1 MFLKKRMIAT
11 AAVIAMAAAA
21 VYGSTQEM
29 SQTQDTGERLQ
40 LFRGKET
47 IYCWY
52 SDEALSGYINAAAV
66 SFGEQNKV
74 RVIPVLTSDSEY
86 LEAVNQ
92 ETLHSDQIPDIYL
105 LSSDSLEKAYLAGLA
120 TKVPDTEGICDTD
133 HFSRAAL
140 AAVTYDD
147 KIIGYPVYFD
157 TSALVYN
164 EDYLRTWATQQ
175 AEKEL
180 SGSSDN
186 DEPVGEGEEIIEED
200 SLPEDQTTDQVTAD
214 EATVNALAE
223 QYFAKALPSTVD
235 DLLNIADTF
244 DAPEGVEGVMKWDV
258 NNIFYN
264 YWIVG
269 NYMIVGGDPG
279 DDRNDININNPE
291 TIQCLEV
298 YKALNQFF
306 FIESDTVTYDSVI
319 QDFIDGKTMFTIG
332 TTDVVKRLE
341 DAKADGSLTF
351 NYGIARMP
359 DVSAELQ
366 SRSLSVTGAAVINGY
381 SEHKELADRFAAYL
395 SEEYADGLYERSGKM
410 PAGLHAAEL
419 SVRGHLRMNKN
430 VMQIRAGQGTLR
442 PLIGLQGGFD
452 GGITVGVD
460 GYLNACGMIVHDKVA
475 ELFRRADQLA
485 AVTGAGVVIFKQGSG
500 VALDGTVRKILDAAE
515 TQILGRKTPQAVRL
529 QRIQYRRHELQVA
542 PGVKR
547 LVPCKAQ
554 VRRHV
559 RLIGTGKPDPSVHKG
574 REPLR
579 VVVADSPQHVLPGLV
594 K

>member
-52 SDEALSGYINAAAV
+52 SDESLSGYINAAAV

-86 LEAVNQ
+86 LEAINQ

-200 SLPEDQTTDQVTAD
+200 SLPEDQTTEQAAVD
-214 EATVNALAE
+214 EAAVNALAE

-410 PAGLHAAEL
+410 PASIHAAENADNGAL
-419 SVRGHLRMNKN
+419 TIFANEYADSVSLPKMLETGNFW
-430 VMQIRAGQGTLR
+430 MQLEVLFSKVWNGEDVTTLV
-442 PLIGLQGGFD
+442 Q
-452 GGITVGVD
+452 
-460 GYLNACGMIVHDKVA
+460 
-475 ELFRRADQLA
+475 QLA
-485 AVTGAGVVIFKQGSG
+485 DNMSQ
-500 VALDGTVRKILDAAE
+500 
-515 TQILGRKTPQAVRL
+515 QLGNT
-529 QRIQYRRHELQVA
+529 EN
-542 PGVKR
+542 
-547 LVPCKAQ
+547 
-554 VRRHV
+554 
-559 RLIGTGKPDPSVHKG
+559 
-574 REPLR
+574 
-579 VVVADSPQHVLPGLV
+579 
-594 K
+594 

>member
-92 ETLHSDQIPDIYL
+92 ETLHSAQIPDIYL

-214 EATVNALAE
+214 EAVVNALAE

-410 PAGLHAAEL
+410 PASIHAAENADNGAL
-419 SVRGHLRMNKN
+419 TIFADEYADSVSLPKMLETGNFW
-430 VMQIRAGQGTLR
+430 MQLEVLFSKVWNGEDVTTLV
-442 PLIGLQGGFD
+442 Q
-452 GGITVGVD
+452 
-460 GYLNACGMIVHDKVA
+460 
-475 ELFRRADQLA
+475 QLA
-485 AVTGAGVVIFKQGSG
+485 DNMSQ
-500 VALDGTVRKILDAAE
+500 
-515 TQILGRKTPQAVRL
+515 QLGNT
-529 QRIQYRRHELQVA
+529 EN
-542 PGVKR
+542 
-547 LVPCKAQ
+547 
-554 VRRHV
+554 
-559 RLIGTGKPDPSVHKG
+559 
-574 REPLR
+574 
-579 VVVADSPQHVLPGLV
+579 
-594 K
+594 

>member
-40 LFRGKET
+40 LFRAKET

-92 ETLHSDQIPDIYL
+92 ETLHSAQIPDIYL

-214 EATVNALAE
+214 EAVVNALAE

-381 SEHKELADRFAAYL
+381 SEHKELADRFVAYL

-410 PAGLHAAEL
+410 PASIHAAENADNGAL
-419 SVRGHLRMNKN
+419 TIFADEYADSVSLPKMLETGNFW
-430 VMQIRAGQGTLR
+430 MQLEVLFSKVWNGEDVTTLV
-442 PLIGLQGGFD
+442 Q
-452 GGITVGVD
+452 
-460 GYLNACGMIVHDKVA
+460 
-475 ELFRRADQLA
+475 QLA
-485 AVTGAGVVIFKQGSG
+485 DNMSQ
-500 VALDGTVRKILDAAE
+500 
-515 TQILGRKTPQAVRL
+515 QLGNT
-529 QRIQYRRHELQVA
+529 EN
-542 PGVKR
+542 
-547 LVPCKAQ
+547 
-554 VRRHV
+554 
-559 RLIGTGKPDPSVHKG
+559 
-574 REPLR
+574 
-579 VVVADSPQHVLPGLV
+579 
-594 K
+594 

>member
-1 MFLKKRMIAT
+1 MFLKKRIIAT
-11 AAVIAMAAAA
+11 AAVITMAAAA

-29 SQTQDTGERLQ
+29 SQTQDTGDRLQ

-86 LEAVNQ
+86 LEAINQ

-120 TKVPDTEGICDTD
+120 TKVLDTEGICDTD

-140 AAVTYDD
+140 AAVAYDD

-180 SGSSDN
+180 AGSSDN

-200 SLPEDQTTDQVTAD
+200 SLPADQTTEQTAD
-214 EATVNALAE
+214 EAAVNALAE

-410 PAGLHAAEL
+410 PASIHAAENADNGAL
-419 SVRGHLRMNKN
+419 TIFADEYADSVSLPKMLETGNFW
-430 VMQIRAGQGTLR
+430 MQLEVLFSKVWNGEDVTTLV
-442 PLIGLQGGFD
+442 Q
-452 GGITVGVD
+452 
-460 GYLNACGMIVHDKVA
+460 
-475 ELFRRADQLA
+475 QLA
-485 AVTGAGVVIFKQGSG
+485 DNMSQ
-500 VALDGTVRKILDAAE
+500 
-515 TQILGRKTPQAVRL
+515 QLGNT
-529 QRIQYRRHELQVA
+529 EN
-542 PGVKR
+542 
-547 LVPCKAQ
+547 
-554 VRRHV
+554 
-559 RLIGTGKPDPSVHKG
+559 
-574 REPLR
+574 
-579 VVVADSPQHVLPGLV
+579 
-594 K
+594 

>member
-1 MFLKKRMIAT
+1 MFLKKRIIAT

-86 LEAVNQ
+86 LEAINQ
-92 ETLHSDQIPDIYL
+92 ETLHSEQTPDIYL

-120 TKVPDTEGICDTD
+120 SKVPDTEGICDTD

-180 SGSSDN
+180 AGSSDN

-200 SLPEDQTTDQVTAD
+200 SLPEDQTTEQTAD
-214 EATVNALAE
+214 EAAVNALAE

-410 PAGLHAAEL
+410 PASIHAAENADNGAL
-419 SVRGHLRMNKN
+419 TIFANEYADSVSLPKMLETGNFW
-430 VMQIRAGQGTLR
+430 MQLEVLFSKVWNGEDVTTLV
-442 PLIGLQGGFD
+442 Q
-452 GGITVGVD
+452 
-460 GYLNACGMIVHDKVA
+460 
-475 ELFRRADQLA
+475 QLA
-485 AVTGAGVVIFKQGSG
+485 DNMSQ
-500 VALDGTVRKILDAAE
+500 
-515 TQILGRKTPQAVRL
+515 QLGNT
-529 QRIQYRRHELQVA
+529 EN
-542 PGVKR
+542 
-547 LVPCKAQ
+547 
-554 VRRHV
+554 
-559 RLIGTGKPDPSVHKG
+559 
-574 REPLR
+574 
-579 VVVADSPQHVLPGLV
+579 
-594 K
+594 

>member
-92 ETLHSDQIPDIYL
+92 ETLHSAQIPDIYL

-341 DAKADGSLTF
+341 DAKADGSLAF

-410 PAGLHAAEL
+410 PASIHAAENADNGAL
-419 SVRGHLRMNKN
+419 TIFANEYADSVSLPKMLETGNFW
-430 VMQIRAGQGTLR
+430 MQLEVLFSKVWNGEDVTTLV
-442 PLIGLQGGFD
+442 Q
-452 GGITVGVD
+452 
-460 GYLNACGMIVHDKVA
+460 
-475 ELFRRADQLA
+475 QLA
-485 AVTGAGVVIFKQGSG
+485 DNMSQ
-500 VALDGTVRKILDAAE
+500 
-515 TQILGRKTPQAVRL
+515 QLGNT
-529 QRIQYRRHELQVA
+529 EN
-542 PGVKR
+542 
-547 LVPCKAQ
+547 
-554 VRRHV
+554 
-559 RLIGTGKPDPSVHKG
+559 
-574 REPLR
+574 
-579 VVVADSPQHVLPGLV
+579 
-594 K
+594 

>member
-1 MFLKKRMIAT
+1 MFLKKRIIAT

-29 SQTQDTGERLQ
+29 SQTQDTRDRLQ

-52 SDEALSGYINAAAV
+52 SDESLSGYINAAAV

-86 LEAVNQ
+86 LEVINQ

-120 TKVPDTEGICDTD
+120 SKVPDTEEICDTD
-133 HFSRAAL
+133 HFSQAAL
-140 AAVTYDD
+140 AAVTYND

-164 EDYLRTWATQQ
+164 EDYLKTWATQQ

-200 SLPEDQTTDQVTAD
+200 SLPEDQTTEQATVD
-214 EATVNALAE
+214 EAAVNALAE

-359 DVSAELQ
+359 DVSAELS

-395 SEEYADGLYERSGKM
+395 AEGYSDGLYERSGKM
-410 PAGLHAAEL
+410 PASLHAAENADNGAL
-419 SVRGHLRMNKN
+419 TVFADEYADSVSLPKMLETGNFW
-430 VMQIRAGQGTLR
+430 MQLEVLFSKVWNGEDVTTL
-442 PLIGLQGGFD
+442 
-452 GGITVGVD
+452 V
-460 GYLNACGMIVHDKVA
+460 
-475 ELFRRADQLA
+475 EQLA
-485 AVTGAGVVIFKQGSG
+485 GTIAEQVGS
-500 VALDGTVRKILDAAE
+500 TE
-515 TQILGRKTPQAVRL
+515 N
-529 QRIQYRRHELQVA
+529 
-542 PGVKR
+542 
-547 LVPCKAQ
+547 
-554 VRRHV
+554 
-559 RLIGTGKPDPSVHKG
+559 
-574 REPLR
+574 
-579 VVVADSPQHVLPGLV
+579 
-594 K
+594 

>member
-92 ETLHSDQIPDIYL
+92 ETLHSAQIPDIYL

-269 NYMIVGGDPG
+269 NYMIVGSDPG

-410 PAGLHAAEL
+410 PASIHAAENADNGAL
-419 SVRGHLRMNKN
+419 AIFANEYADSVSLPKMLETGNFW
-430 VMQIRAGQGTLR
+430 MQLEVLFSKVWNGEDVTTLV
-442 PLIGLQGGFD
+442 Q
-452 GGITVGVD
+452 
-460 GYLNACGMIVHDKVA
+460 
-475 ELFRRADQLA
+475 QLA
-485 AVTGAGVVIFKQGSG
+485 DNMSQ
-500 VALDGTVRKILDAAE
+500 
-515 TQILGRKTPQAVRL
+515 QLGNT
-529 QRIQYRRHELQVA
+529 EN
-542 PGVKR
+542 
-547 LVPCKAQ
+547 
-554 VRRHV
+554 
-559 RLIGTGKPDPSVHKG
+559 
-574 REPLR
+574 
-579 VVVADSPQHVLPGLV
+579 
-594 K
+594 

>member
-92 ETLHSDQIPDIYL
+92 ETLHSAQIPDIYL

-410 PAGLHAAEL
+410 PAGIHAAENADNGAL
-419 SVRGHLRMNKN
+419 TIFADEYADSVSLPKMLETGNFW
-430 VMQIRAGQGTLR
+430 MQLEVLFSKVWNGEDVTTLV
-442 PLIGLQGGFD
+442 Q
-452 GGITVGVD
+452 
-460 GYLNACGMIVHDKVA
+460 
-475 ELFRRADQLA
+475 QLA
-485 AVTGAGVVIFKQGSG
+485 DNMSQ
-500 VALDGTVRKILDAAE
+500 
-515 TQILGRKTPQAVRL
+515 QLGNT
-529 QRIQYRRHELQVA
+529 EN
-542 PGVKR
+542 
-547 LVPCKAQ
+547 
-554 VRRHV
+554 
-559 RLIGTGKPDPSVHKG
+559 
-574 REPLR
+574 
-579 VVVADSPQHVLPGLV
+579 
-594 K
+594 

>member
-1 MFLKKRMIAT
+1 MFLKKRIIAT

-29 SQTQDTGERLQ
+29 SQTQDTGDRLQ

-52 SDEALSGYINAAAV
+52 SDESLSGYINAAAV

-86 LEAVNQ
+86 LEVINQ

-200 SLPEDQTTDQVTAD
+200 SLPEDQTTEQAAVD
-214 EATVNALAE
+214 EAAVNALAE

-359 DVSAELQ
+359 DVSAELS

-395 SEEYADGLYERSGKM
+395 AEGYSDGLYERSGKM
-410 PAGLHAAEL
+410 PASLHAAENADNGAL
-419 SVRGHLRMNKN
+419 TVFADEYADSVSLPKMLETGNFW
-430 VMQIRAGQGTLR
+430 MQLEVLFSKVWNGEDVTTL
-442 PLIGLQGGFD
+442 I
-452 GGITVGVD
+452 
-460 GYLNACGMIVHDKVA
+460 
-475 ELFRRADQLA
+475 EQLA
-485 AVTGAGVVIFKQGSG
+485 GTIAEQVGS
-500 VALDGTVRKILDAAE
+500 TE
-515 TQILGRKTPQAVRL
+515 N
-529 QRIQYRRHELQVA
+529 
-542 PGVKR
+542 
-547 LVPCKAQ
+547 
-554 VRRHV
+554 
-559 RLIGTGKPDPSVHKG
+559 
-574 REPLR
+574 
-579 VVVADSPQHVLPGLV
+579 
-594 K
+594 

>member
-40 LFRGKET
+40 LFRAKET

-214 EATVNALAE
+214 EAVVNALAE

-410 PAGLHAAEL
+410 PASIHAAENADNGAL
-419 SVRGHLRMNKN
+419 TIFADEYADSVSLPKMLETGNFW
-430 VMQIRAGQGTLR
+430 MQLEVLFSKVWNGEDVTTLV
-442 PLIGLQGGFD
+442 Q
-452 GGITVGVD
+452 
-460 GYLNACGMIVHDKVA
+460 
-475 ELFRRADQLA
+475 QLA
-485 AVTGAGVVIFKQGSG
+485 DNMSQ
-500 VALDGTVRKILDAAE
+500 
-515 TQILGRKTPQAVRL
+515 QLGNT
-529 QRIQYRRHELQVA
+529 EN
-542 PGVKR
+542 
-547 LVPCKAQ
+547 
-554 VRRHV
+554 
-559 RLIGTGKPDPSVHKG
+559 
-574 REPLR
+574 
-579 VVVADSPQHVLPGLV
+579 
-594 K
+594 

>member
-29 SQTQDTGERLQ
+29 SQTQDTGDRLQ

-86 LEAVNQ
+86 LEAINQ

-105 LSSDSLEKAYLAGLA
+105 LSSDSLEKAYLTGLA
-120 TKVPDTEGICDTD
+120 TKVPDTEGICNTD

-140 AAVTYDD
+140 AAVAYDD

-180 SGSSDN
+180 AGSSDN

-200 SLPEDQTTDQVTAD
+200 SLPADQTTEQTAD
-214 EATVNALAE
+214 EAAVNALAE

-395 SEEYADGLYERSGKM
+395 SEEYANGLYERSGKM
-410 PAGLHAAEL
+410 PASIHAAENAANGAL
-419 SVRGHLRMNKN
+419 TIFADEYADSVSLPKMLETGNFW
-430 VMQIRAGQGTLR
+430 MQLEVLFSKVWNGEDVTTLV
-442 PLIGLQGGFD
+442 Q
-452 GGITVGVD
+452 
-460 GYLNACGMIVHDKVA
+460 
-475 ELFRRADQLA
+475 QLA
-485 AVTGAGVVIFKQGSG
+485 DNMSQ
-500 VALDGTVRKILDAAE
+500 
-515 TQILGRKTPQAVRL
+515 QLGNT
-529 QRIQYRRHELQVA
+529 EN
-542 PGVKR
+542 
-547 LVPCKAQ
+547 
-554 VRRHV
+554 
-559 RLIGTGKPDPSVHKG
+559 
-574 REPLR
+574 
-579 VVVADSPQHVLPGLV
+579 
-594 K
+594 

>member
-29 SQTQDTGERLQ
+29 SQTQDTGDRLQ

-52 SDEALSGYINAAAV
+52 SDESLSGYINAAAV

-86 LEAVNQ
+86 LEVINQ

-120 TKVPDTEGICDTD
+120 SKVPDTEEICDTD
-133 HFSRAAL
+133 HFSQAAL
-140 AAVTYDD
+140 AAVTYND

-164 EDYLRTWATQQ
+164 EDYLKTWATQQ

-200 SLPEDQTTDQVTAD
+200 SLPEDQTTEQATVD
-214 EATVNALAE
+214 EAAVNALAE

-359 DVSAELQ
+359 DVSAELS

-395 SEEYADGLYERSGKM
+395 AEGYSDGLYERSGKM
-410 PAGLHAAEL
+410 PASLHAAENADNGAL
-419 SVRGHLRMNKN
+419 TVFADEYADSVSLPKMLETGNFW
-430 VMQIRAGQGTLR
+430 MQLEVLFSKVWNGEDVTTL
-442 PLIGLQGGFD
+442 
-452 GGITVGVD
+452 V
-460 GYLNACGMIVHDKVA
+460 
-475 ELFRRADQLA
+475 EQLA
-485 AVTGAGVVIFKQGSG
+485 GTIAEQVGS
-500 VALDGTVRKILDAAE
+500 TE
-515 TQILGRKTPQAVRL
+515 N
-529 QRIQYRRHELQVA
+529 
-542 PGVKR
+542 
-547 LVPCKAQ
+547 
-554 VRRHV
+554 
-559 RLIGTGKPDPSVHKG
+559 
-574 REPLR
+574 
-579 VVVADSPQHVLPGLV
+579 
-594 K
+594 

>member
-1 MFLKKRMIAT
+1 MFLKKRIIAT

-29 SQTQDTGERLQ
+29 SQTQDTGDRLQ

-52 SDEALSGYINAAAV
+52 SDESLSGYINAAAV

-86 LEAVNQ
+86 LEVINQ

-120 TKVPDTEGICDTD
+120 SKVPDTEKICDTD
-133 HFSRAAL
+133 HFSQAAL
-140 AAVTYDD
+140 AAVTYND

-164 EDYLRTWATQQ
+164 EDYLKTWATQQ

-200 SLPEDQTTDQVTAD
+200 SLPEDQTTEQATVD
-214 EATVNALAE
+214 EAAVNALAE

-258 NNIFYN
+258 NDIFYN

-359 DVSAELQ
+359 DVSAELS

-395 SEEYADGLYERSGKM
+395 AEGYSDGLYERSDKM
-410 PAGLHAAEL
+410 PASLHAAENADNGAL
-419 SVRGHLRMNKN
+419 TVFADEYADSVSLPKMLETGNFW
-430 VMQIRAGQGTLR
+430 MQLEVLFSKVWNGEDVTTL
-442 PLIGLQGGFD
+442 I
-452 GGITVGVD
+452 
-460 GYLNACGMIVHDKVA
+460 
-475 ELFRRADQLA
+475 EQLA
-485 AVTGAGVVIFKQGSG
+485 GTIAEQVGS
-500 VALDGTVRKILDAAE
+500 TE
-515 TQILGRKTPQAVRL
+515 N
-529 QRIQYRRHELQVA
+529 
-542 PGVKR
+542 
-547 LVPCKAQ
+547 
-554 VRRHV
+554 
-559 RLIGTGKPDPSVHKG
+559 
-574 REPLR
+574 
-579 VVVADSPQHVLPGLV
+579 
-594 K
+594 

>member
-92 ETLHSDQIPDIYL
+92 ETLHSAQIPDIYL

-214 EATVNALAE
+214 EAVVNALAE

-341 DAKADGSLTF
+341 DAKEDGSLTF

-410 PAGLHAAEL
+410 PASIHAAENADNGAL
-419 SVRGHLRMNKN
+419 TIFADEYADSVSLPKMLETGNFW
-430 VMQIRAGQGTLR
+430 MQLEVLFSKVWNGEDVTTLV
-442 PLIGLQGGFD
+442 Q
-452 GGITVGVD
+452 
-460 GYLNACGMIVHDKVA
+460 
-475 ELFRRADQLA
+475 QLA
-485 AVTGAGVVIFKQGSG
+485 DNMSRQ
-500 VALDGTVRKILDAAE
+500 
-515 TQILGRKTPQAVRL
+515 LGNT
-529 QRIQYRRHELQVA
+529 EN
-542 PGVKR
+542 
-547 LVPCKAQ
+547 
-554 VRRHV
+554 
-559 RLIGTGKPDPSVHKG
+559 
-574 REPLR
+574 
-579 VVVADSPQHVLPGLV
+579 
-594 K
+594 

>member
-92 ETLHSDQIPDIYL
+92 ETLHSAQIPDIYL

-186 DEPVGEGEEIIEED
+186 DEPVGEGEEIIAED

-341 DAKADGSLTF
+341 DAKADSSLTF

-410 PAGLHAAEL
+410 PASIHAAENADNGAL
-419 SVRGHLRMNKN
+419 TIFANEYADSVSLPKMLETGNFW
-430 VMQIRAGQGTLR
+430 MQLEVLFSKVWNGEDVTTLV
-442 PLIGLQGGFD
+442 Q
-452 GGITVGVD
+452 
-460 GYLNACGMIVHDKVA
+460 
-475 ELFRRADQLA
+475 QLA
-485 AVTGAGVVIFKQGSG
+485 DNMSQ
-500 VALDGTVRKILDAAE
+500 
-515 TQILGRKTPQAVRL
+515 QLGNT
-529 QRIQYRRHELQVA
+529 EN
-542 PGVKR
+542 
-547 LVPCKAQ
+547 
-554 VRRHV
+554 
-559 RLIGTGKPDPSVHKG
+559 
-574 REPLR
+574 
-579 VVVADSPQHVLPGLV
+579 
-594 K
+594 

>member
-40 LFRGKET
+40 LFRAKET

-92 ETLHSDQIPDIYL
+92 ETLHSAQIPDIYL

-133 HFSRAAL
+133 HFSQAAL

-200 SLPEDQTTDQVTAD
+200 SLPEDQTTEQATVD
-214 EATVNALAE
+214 EAAVNALAE

-410 PAGLHAAEL
+410 PASIHAAENADNGAL
-419 SVRGHLRMNKN
+419 TIFADEYADSVSLPKMLETGNFW
-430 VMQIRAGQGTLR
+430 MQLEVLFSKVWNGEDVTTLV
-442 PLIGLQGGFD
+442 Q
-452 GGITVGVD
+452 
-460 GYLNACGMIVHDKVA
+460 
-475 ELFRRADQLA
+475 QLA
-485 AVTGAGVVIFKQGSG
+485 DNMSQ
-500 VALDGTVRKILDAAE
+500 
-515 TQILGRKTPQAVRL
+515 QLGNT
-529 QRIQYRRHELQVA
+529 EN
-542 PGVKR
+542 
-547 LVPCKAQ
+547 
-554 VRRHV
+554 
-559 RLIGTGKPDPSVHKG
+559 
-574 REPLR
+574 
-579 VVVADSPQHVLPGLV
+579 
-594 K
+594 

>member
-40 LFRGKET
+40 LFRAKET

-86 LEAVNQ
+86 QEAVNQ
-92 ETLHSDQIPDIYL
+92 ETLHSAQIPDIYL

-120 TKVPDTEGICDTD
+120 AKVPDTEEICDTD

-214 EATVNALAE
+214 EAVVNALAE

-366 SRSLSVTGAAVINGY
+366 SRSLSVTGAAVINDY

-410 PAGLHAAEL
+410 PASIHAAENADNGAL
-419 SVRGHLRMNKN
+419 TIFADEYADSVSLPKMLETGNFW
-430 VMQIRAGQGTLR
+430 MQLEVLFSKVWNGEDVTTLV
-442 PLIGLQGGFD
+442 Q
-452 GGITVGVD
+452 
-460 GYLNACGMIVHDKVA
+460 
-475 ELFRRADQLA
+475 QLA
-485 AVTGAGVVIFKQGSG
+485 DNMSQ
-500 VALDGTVRKILDAAE
+500 
-515 TQILGRKTPQAVRL
+515 QLGNT
-529 QRIQYRRHELQVA
+529 EN
-542 PGVKR
+542 
-547 LVPCKAQ
+547 
-554 VRRHV
+554 
-559 RLIGTGKPDPSVHKG
+559 
-574 REPLR
+574 
-579 VVVADSPQHVLPGLV
+579 
-594 K
+594 

>member
-40 LFRGKET
+40 LFRAKET

-92 ETLHSDQIPDIYL
+92 ETLHSAQIPDIYL

-133 HFSRAAL
+133 HFSQAAL

-180 SGSSDN
+180 SAPIDADLPNSTFPN
-186 DEPVGEGEEIIEED
+186 TIEED

-214 EATVNALAE
+214 EAAVNALAE

-410 PAGLHAAEL
+410 PASIHAAENADNGAL
-419 SVRGHLRMNKN
+419 TIFADEYADSVSLPKMLETGNFW
-430 VMQIRAGQGTLR
+430 MQLEVLFSKVWNGEDVTTLV
-442 PLIGLQGGFD
+442 Q
-452 GGITVGVD
+452 
-460 GYLNACGMIVHDKVA
+460 
-475 ELFRRADQLA
+475 QLA
-485 AVTGAGVVIFKQGSG
+485 DNMSQ
-500 VALDGTVRKILDAAE
+500 
-515 TQILGRKTPQAVRL
+515 QLGNT
-529 QRIQYRRHELQVA
+529 EN
-542 PGVKR
+542 
-547 LVPCKAQ
+547 
-554 VRRHV
+554 
-559 RLIGTGKPDPSVHKG
+559 
-574 REPLR
+574 
-579 VVVADSPQHVLPGLV
+579 
-594 K
+594 

>member
-1 MFLKKRMIAT
+1 MIAT

-29 SQTQDTGERLQ
+29 SQTQDTGDRLQ

-86 LEAVNQ
+86 LEAINQ

-105 LSSDSLEKAYLAGLA
+105 LSSDSLEKAYLTGLA
-120 TKVPDTEGICDTD
+120 TKVPDTEGICNTD

-140 AAVTYDD
+140 AAVAYDD

-180 SGSSDN
+180 AGSSDN

-200 SLPEDQTTDQVTAD
+200 SLPADQTTEQTAD
-214 EATVNALAE
+214 EAAVNALAE
-223 QYFAKALPSTVD
+223 QYFANALPSTVD

-410 PAGLHAAEL
+410 PASIRAAENADNGAL
-419 SVRGHLRMNKN
+419 TIFADEYADSVSLPKMLEIGNFW
-430 VMQIRAGQGTLR
+430 MQLEVLFSKVWNGEDVTTLV
-442 PLIGLQGGFD
+442 Q
-452 GGITVGVD
+452 
-460 GYLNACGMIVHDKVA
+460 
-475 ELFRRADQLA
+475 QLA
-485 AVTGAGVVIFKQGSG
+485 DNMSQ
-500 VALDGTVRKILDAAE
+500 
-515 TQILGRKTPQAVRL
+515 QLGNT
-529 QRIQYRRHELQVA
+529 EN
-542 PGVKR
+542 
-547 LVPCKAQ
+547 
-554 VRRHV
+554 
-559 RLIGTGKPDPSVHKG
+559 
-574 REPLR
+574 
-579 VVVADSPQHVLPGLV
+579 
-594 K
+594 

>member
-1 MFLKKRMIAT
+1 MFLKKRIIAT

-21 VYGSTQEM
+21 VYGRTQEM
-29 SQTQDTGERLQ
+29 SQTQDTGDRLQ

-52 SDEALSGYINAAAV
+52 SDESLSGYINAAAV

-86 LEAVNQ
+86 LEVINQ

-120 TKVPDTEGICDTD
+120 SKVPDTEEICDTD
-133 HFSRAAL
+133 HFSQAAL
-140 AAVTYDD
+140 AAVTYND

-164 EDYLRTWATQQ
+164 EDYLKTWATQQ

-200 SLPEDQTTDQVTAD
+200 SLPEDQTTEQATVD
-214 EATVNALAE
+214 EAAVNALAE

-359 DVSAELQ
+359 DVSAELS

-395 SEEYADGLYERSGKM
+395 AEGYSDGLYERSGKM
-410 PAGLHAAEL
+410 PASLHAAENADNGAL
-419 SVRGHLRMNKN
+419 TVFADEYADSVSLPKMLETGNFW
-430 VMQIRAGQGTLR
+430 MQLEVLFSKVWNGEDVTTL
-442 PLIGLQGGFD
+442 
-452 GGITVGVD
+452 V
-460 GYLNACGMIVHDKVA
+460 
-475 ELFRRADQLA
+475 EQLA
-485 AVTGAGVVIFKQGSG
+485 GTIAEQVGS
-500 VALDGTVRKILDAAE
+500 TE
-515 TQILGRKTPQAVRL
+515 N
-529 QRIQYRRHELQVA
+529 
-542 PGVKR
+542 
-547 LVPCKAQ
+547 
-554 VRRHV
+554 
-559 RLIGTGKPDPSVHKG
+559 
-574 REPLR
+574 
-579 VVVADSPQHVLPGLV
+579 
-594 K
+594 

>member
-1 MFLKKRMIAT
+1 MFLKKRIIAT

-86 LEAVNQ
+86 LEAINQ
-92 ETLHSDQIPDIYL
+92 ETLHSEQTPDLYL

-120 TKVPDTEGICDTD
+120 SKVPDTEGICDTD

-180 SGSSDN
+180 AGSSDN

-200 SLPEDQTTDQVTAD
+200 SLPEDQTTEQTAD
-214 EATVNALAE
+214 EAAVNALAE

-410 PAGLHAAEL
+410 PASIHAAENADNGAL
-419 SVRGHLRMNKN
+419 TIFADEYADSVSLPKMLETGNFW
-430 VMQIRAGQGTLR
+430 MQLEVLFSKVWNGEDVTTLV
-442 PLIGLQGGFD
+442 Q
-452 GGITVGVD
+452 
-460 GYLNACGMIVHDKVA
+460 
-475 ELFRRADQLA
+475 QLA
-485 AVTGAGVVIFKQGSG
+485 DNMSQ
-500 VALDGTVRKILDAAE
+500 
-515 TQILGRKTPQAVRL
+515 QLGNT
-529 QRIQYRRHELQVA
+529 EN
-542 PGVKR
+542 
-547 LVPCKAQ
+547 
-554 VRRHV
+554 
-559 RLIGTGKPDPSVHKG
+559 
-574 REPLR
+574 
-579 VVVADSPQHVLPGLV
+579 
-594 K
+594 

>member
-92 ETLHSDQIPDIYL
+92 ETLHSAQIPDIYL

-269 NYMIVGGDPG
+269 NYMIVGSDPG

-341 DAKADGSLTF
+341 DAKADSSLTF

-410 PAGLHAAEL
+410 PASIHAAENADNGVL
-419 SVRGHLRMNKN
+419 TIFANEYADSVSLPKMLETGNFW
-430 VMQIRAGQGTLR
+430 MQLEVLFSKVWNGEDVTTLV
-442 PLIGLQGGFD
+442 Q
-452 GGITVGVD
+452 
-460 GYLNACGMIVHDKVA
+460 
-475 ELFRRADQLA
+475 QLA
-485 AVTGAGVVIFKQGSG
+485 DNMSQ
-500 VALDGTVRKILDAAE
+500 
-515 TQILGRKTPQAVRL
+515 QLGNT
-529 QRIQYRRHELQVA
+529 EN
-542 PGVKR
+542 
-547 LVPCKAQ
+547 
-554 VRRHV
+554 
-559 RLIGTGKPDPSVHKG
+559 
-574 REPLR
+574 
-579 VVVADSPQHVLPGLV
+579 
-594 K
+594 

>member
-1 MFLKKRMIAT
+1 MFLKKRIIAT

-29 SQTQDTGERLQ
+29 SQTQDTGDRLQ

-86 LEAVNQ
+86 LEAINQ

-140 AAVTYDD
+140 AAVAYDD

-180 SGSSDN
+180 AGSSDN

-200 SLPEDQTTDQVTAD
+200 SLPADQTTEQTAD
-214 EATVNALAE
+214 EAAVNALAE

-410 PAGLHAAEL
+410 PASIHAAENADNGAL
-419 SVRGHLRMNKN
+419 TVFADEYADSVSLPKMLETGNFW
-430 VMQIRAGQGTLR
+430 MQLEVLFSKVWNGEDVTTLV
-442 PLIGLQGGFD
+442 Q
-452 GGITVGVD
+452 
-460 GYLNACGMIVHDKVA
+460 
-475 ELFRRADQLA
+475 QLA
-485 AVTGAGVVIFKQGSG
+485 DNMSQ
-500 VALDGTVRKILDAAE
+500 
-515 TQILGRKTPQAVRL
+515 QLGNT
-529 QRIQYRRHELQVA
+529 EN
-542 PGVKR
+542 
-547 LVPCKAQ
+547 
-554 VRRHV
+554 
-559 RLIGTGKPDPSVHKG
+559 
-574 REPLR
+574 
-579 VVVADSPQHVLPGLV
+579 
-594 K
+594 

>member
-52 SDEALSGYINAAAV
+52 SDEALSSYINAAAV

-92 ETLHSDQIPDIYL
+92 ETLHSAQIPDIYL

-410 PAGLHAAEL
+410 PASIHAAENADNGAL
-419 SVRGHLRMNKN
+419 TIFANEYADSVSLPKMLETGNFW
-430 VMQIRAGQGTLR
+430 MQLEVLFSKVWNGEDVTTLV
-442 PLIGLQGGFD
+442 Q
-452 GGITVGVD
+452 
-460 GYLNACGMIVHDKVA
+460 
-475 ELFRRADQLA
+475 QLA
-485 AVTGAGVVIFKQGSG
+485 DNMSQ
-500 VALDGTVRKILDAAE
+500 
-515 TQILGRKTPQAVRL
+515 QLGNT
-529 QRIQYRRHELQVA
+529 EN
-542 PGVKR
+542 
-547 LVPCKAQ
+547 
-554 VRRHV
+554 
-559 RLIGTGKPDPSVHKG
+559 
-574 REPLR
+574 
-579 VVVADSPQHVLPGLV
+579 
-594 K
+594 

>member
-40 LFRGKET
+40 LFRAKET

-92 ETLHSDQIPDIYL
+92 ETLHSAQIPDIYL
-105 LSSDSLEKAYLAGLA
+105 LSSDSLDKAYLAGLA

-133 HFSRAAL
+133 HFSQAAL

-200 SLPEDQTTDQVTAD
+200 SLPEDQTTEQAAVD
-214 EATVNALAE
+214 EAAVNALAE

-341 DAKADGSLTF
+341 DAKTDGSLTF

-359 DVSAELQ
+359 DVSTELQ

-395 SEEYADGLYERSGKM
+395 AEGYSDGLYERSGKM
-410 PAGLHAAEL
+410 PASLHAAENADNGAL
-419 SVRGHLRMNKN
+419 TVFADEYADSVSLPKMLETGNFW
-430 VMQIRAGQGTLR
+430 MQLEVLFSKVWNGEDVTTL
-442 PLIGLQGGFD
+442 I
-452 GGITVGVD
+452 
-460 GYLNACGMIVHDKVA
+460 
-475 ELFRRADQLA
+475 EQLA
-485 AVTGAGVVIFKQGSG
+485 GTIAEQVGS
-500 VALDGTVRKILDAAE
+500 TE
-515 TQILGRKTPQAVRL
+515 N
-529 QRIQYRRHELQVA
+529 
-542 PGVKR
+542 
-547 LVPCKAQ
+547 
-554 VRRHV
+554 
-559 RLIGTGKPDPSVHKG
+559 
-574 REPLR
+574 
-579 VVVADSPQHVLPGLV
+579 
-594 K
+594 

>member
-40 LFRGKET
+40 LFRAKET

-92 ETLHSDQIPDIYL
+92 ETLHSAQIPDIYL

-133 HFSRAAL
+133 HFSQAAL

-214 EATVNALAE
+214 EAAVNALAE
-223 QYFAKALPSTVD
+223 QYFTKALPSTVD

-410 PAGLHAAEL
+410 PASIHAAENADNGAL
-419 SVRGHLRMNKN
+419 TIFADEYADSVSLPKMLETGNFW
-430 VMQIRAGQGTLR
+430 MQLEVLFSKVWNGEDVTTLV
-442 PLIGLQGGFD
+442 Q
-452 GGITVGVD
+452 
-460 GYLNACGMIVHDKVA
+460 
-475 ELFRRADQLA
+475 QLA
-485 AVTGAGVVIFKQGSG
+485 DNMSQ
-500 VALDGTVRKILDAAE
+500 
-515 TQILGRKTPQAVRL
+515 QLGNT
-529 QRIQYRRHELQVA
+529 EN
-542 PGVKR
+542 
-547 LVPCKAQ
+547 
-554 VRRHV
+554 
-559 RLIGTGKPDPSVHKG
+559 
-574 REPLR
+574 
-579 VVVADSPQHVLPGLV
+579 
-594 K
+594 